1 MENYEELVVKNQ
13 SGMIDDLDFLLEQE
27 ELAEIYIAEMQE
39 QGLTPSASNAS
50 IWLRNYEL
58 THLYK

>member
-50 IWLRNYEL
+50 IWLNL
-58 THLYK
+58 

>member
-39 QGLTPSASNAS
+39 QELTPSASNAS

-58 THLYK
+58 THLYQ

>member
-27 ELAEIYIAEMQE
+27 ELAEIYIAEMQ
-39 QGLTPSASNAS
+39 S
-50 IWLRNYEL
+50 RD
-58 THLYK
+58 

>member
-1 MENYEELVVKNQ
+1 MGKYEELVMKNQ

-39 QGLTPSASNAS
+39 QGLTPDASNAS
-50 IWLRNYEL
+50 MWLRDYEL
-58 THLYK
+58 THLYQ

>member
-27 ELAEIYIAEMQE
+27 ELAEIYIAEKQE
-39 QGLTPSASNAS
+39 Q
-50 IWLRNYEL
+50 
-58 THLYK
+58 

>member
-27 ELAEIYIAEMQE
+27 ELRKYILQKCK
-39 QGLTPSASNAS
+39 S
-50 IWLRNYEL
+50 RD
-58 THLYK
+58 